1 MHQVLIDGIS
11 NNMASLVQPGKYGTI
26 STADTTTNRYPVIQ
40 FFLEAQTLQNNK
52 TIDRKIISTVQLVLK
67 SKYL

>member
-11 NNMASLVQPGKYGTI
+11 NNMASFVQPGRYGTI
-26 STADTTTNRYPVIQ
+26 STADTTTNRYSVIQ
-40 FFLEAQTLQNNK
+40 FILEAQTLQNNK

-67 SKYL
+67 SQYL